1 MRIITLTTIREY
13 QERFP
18 QAKASLTQWVKE
30 VRKAQWNSP
39 QDIKN
44 FYRSAS
50 FVGNNRVIFNINGN
64 DFRLIVAVSYRFKAV
79 YIKFFFFFSQYDK
92 VKAELVEVK

>member
-50 FVGNNRVIFNINGN
+50 FVGMTFV
-64 DFRLIVAVSYRFKAV
+64 
-79 YIKFFFFFSQYDK
+79 
-92 VKAELVEVK
+92 